1 MNRRKPANPNPKTN
15 IQNHRRSLSKPGT
28 KMLKLTEKFQNRD
41 QLTENPEIKTTMTM
55 EQEKKI
61 SIPGT
66 GRK

>member
-1 MNRRKPANPNPKTN
+1 
-15 IQNHRRSLSKPGT
+15 
-28 KMLKLTEKFQNRD
+28 MLKLTEKFQNRD
-41 QLTENPEIKTTMTM
+41 ELTENPEIKTTMTM